1 MFSKVKLFVCINIK
15 CLDACSDA
23 QIEELMSENEGE
35 SAEICSVALWK
46 KEWQET
52 VLNTDM
58 QLKSDLD
65 EKRKFK
71 Y

>member
-1 MFSKVKLFVCINIK
+1 
-15 CLDACSDA
+15 
-23 QIEELMSENEGE
+23 MSENEGE

-65 EKRKFK
+65 EKRKIK
-71 Y
+71 C